1 MEQQLDM
8 VVSSSSGASMAY
20 ESEDLKIHTS
30 DFPGMVLVSTPLKRN
45 NYLLWS
51 RSVKVT
57 LMAKMK
63 LSFID
68 GSYPKPAENTKECK
82 HWIRTDSM
90 VFSWIM
96 NSISKDI
103 AKAFSYAKSARSL
116 WLQLE
121 ARFGQTNG
129 PMIYNLQREIASI
142 SQGNMDCVDPT
153 PECTCAS
160 QRTVSNKIASTQ
172 LMQFLM
178 GLNDS
183 FSAIRS
189 QILVMD
195 PLPSVDK
202 AYSLVLRV
210 ESQRQSS
217 INIEELNNNAAMMIR
232 GAEYRREIGALN
244 ATTSET
250 AVGSQQEVLT
260 QNLFAMMSE
269 LLQVM
274 KGKTQ
279 SDPTQVHFARLGE
292 FAAGISFNFLSNTLG
307 PNLWIID
314 SGATAHMC
322 ANLQLMSNLKP
333 YIADSSVI
341 LLDGTKHN
349 VTHCGFVALSH
360 DLSLNAVLHVPSFKH
375 NLLSVSKLVS
385 SSNIAFI
392 FSRDNCVVQDQR
404 TRRTLAVGRLVGSLY
419 VLDSHSFDIDEIKKF
434 SMKSKT
440 EICLNAHSNDAVLW
454 HRQLGH
460 TPLLVLRHTNVISGS
475 SCELGICNFPISGC
489 TYMLTLVDDRSR
501 ATWVFLMKHKSQTM
515 SFIEGFYQMV
525 LTQFN
530 KKIKIIRTDNGS
542 EFVGDKCQSFIRNHG
557 IIHQRTCV
565 YSPQQ
570 NGVVERKHKHLLQVA
585 RALMFQSCLP
595 SRFWTDAI
603 LTATY
608 IINRLPTSVLH
619 WKPPYEVLYNK
630 AVDYSIV
637 RTFGCL
643 AFATNVL
650 PHKSKFTKRAFRCV
664 FVGYAFGQKGYK
676 LYDLDDKVMLI
687 SRDVIFHENCF
698 PYKDISESEHAV
710 PLPISVWDDGA
721 SLGQSSPIIGAS
733 SGQSSP
739 IAERSS
745 TPVESVLDSH
755 HTSPHISAQQHKGTS
770 SVPVLRRSLR
780 QATKPSW
787 LNDFVCGVSDASAT
801 PHTVTFI
808 TPSHHAV
815 MQAITPLREPT
826 TYLEANA
833 SPEWRS
839 AMQAELTA
847 LKTNKTWEVTPLPP
861 NHTPIRCRW
870 IFKLKFNTDGSIERY
885 KARLVAKGYN
895 QIEGIDY
902 NECFSPV
909 AKSVTVRLF
918 FAVAAALRWHIHQ
931 LDINNAFLHGYL
943 EEKIYMSPPEG
954 YSVPQGHVC
963 RLKHSLYGLKQA
975 SRQWNHEFTTQIVAF
990 GFVQSK
996 HDYCLF
1002 TKSSTDGFLVLLLY
1016 VDDILVAGIIVTQT
1030 KYIKDIMIDTG
1041 LLHARAATTP
1051 LPPGIKFTEDAGAQ
1065 LPHPELYR
1073 RLVGRLLYLNF
1084 TRPNTSHAC
1093 QQLSQFLQRPYQR
1106 HLDAALHLIRYLKGT
1121 RHKGL
1126 FFPSQNSLELRAYSD
1141 ADWANCIDTRR
1152 SLTGYCIFLGDAL
1165 VSWKTKKQ
1173 NIVSRSTAEEEY
1185 HNMGSTVCEL
1195 TWVVYLLMDFGIS
1208 APTPI
1213 PFFCDNQAALH
1224 IVNNPVFHERTKHL
1238 DIDCHI
1244 VRDKFKFGL
1253 INPVHVPGKA
1263 QLADFFTKSLPA
1275 PSFFLFLSKLG
1286 LVDFTPSPTCGGGG

>member
-1 MEQQLDM
+1 MDQL
-8 VVSSSSGASMAY
+8 
-20 ESEDLKIHTS
+20 
-30 DFPGMVLVSTPLKRN
+30 
-45 NYLLWS
+45 
-51 RSVKVT
+51 
-57 LMAKMK
+57 
-63 LSFID
+63 
-68 GSYPKPAENTKECK
+68 
-82 HWIRTDSM
+82 
-90 VFSWIM
+90 
-96 NSISKDI
+96 
-103 AKAFSYAKSARSL
+103 
-116 WLQLE
+116 
-121 ARFGQTNG
+121 
-129 PMIYNLQREIASI
+129 
-142 SQGNMDCVDPT
+142 
-153 PECTCAS
+153 
-160 QRTVSNKIASTQ
+160 
-172 LMQFLM
+172 
-178 GLNDS
+178 
-183 FSAIRS
+183 
-189 QILVMD
+189 LVMD

-210 ESQRQSS
+210 ESQRQRS

-232 GAEYRREIGALN
+232 GAEYRRETGGKNLQQRKQHMDKRSQYCTHCAKAGHAKETCFKLHGYPEWFKELAEKKKRYGIDTRALN
-244 ATTSET
+244 AVTSET
-250 AVGSQQEVLT
+250 AAGSQQEVLT
-260 QNLFAMMSE
+260 QNLSAMMSE

-279 SDPTQVHFARLGE
+279 SDPTQVHFARLGK
-292 FAAGISFNFLSNTLG
+292 FAAGTSFNVLSNTLG

-322 ANLQLMSNLKP
+322 ANLQLISNLKP
-333 YIADSSVI
+333 YIADSLVI
-341 LLDGTKHN
+341 LPDGTKHN
-349 VTHCGFVALSH
+349 VTHCGSVALSH
-360 DLSLNAVLHVPSFKH
+360 DLSLNAILHVPSFKH

-419 VLDSHSFDIDEIKKF
+419 VLDSHSFDTDEIKKF

-454 HRQLGH
+454 HRRLGH
-460 TPLLVLRHTNVISGS
+460 TPLLVLRHTNVICGS
-475 SCELGICNFPISGC
+475 SCELGICNVCPLAKQQRLPFLSSESCSENTFDLIHADIWGPYSQFSISGC

-515 SFIEGFYQMV
+515 SFIEGFYQM
-525 LTQFN
+525 
-530 KKIKIIRTDNGS
+530 IIRTDNDS

-608 IINRLPTSVLH
+608 LINRLPTSVLH
-619 WKPPYEVLYNK
+619 WKLPYEVLYNK
-630 AVDYSIV
+630 AADYSIV
-637 RTFGCL
+637 RTF
-643 AFATNVL
+643 
-650 PHKSKFTKRAFRCV
+650 
-664 FVGYAFGQKGYK
+664 
-676 LYDLDDKVMLI
+676 
-687 SRDVIFHENCF
+687 
-698 PYKDISESEHAV
+698 
-710 PLPISVWDDGA
+710 A
-721 SLGQSSPIIGAS
+721 SA
-733 SGQSSP
+733 
-739 IAERSS
+739 A
-745 TPVESVLDSH
+745 
-755 HTSPHISAQQHKGTS
+755 
-770 SVPVLRRSLR
+770 
-780 QATKPSW
+780 
-787 LNDFVCGVSDASAT
+787 SDASAT
-801 PHTVTFI
+801 PPTVTFI

-815 MQAITPLREPT
+815 MQAITSLREPT

-847 LKTNKTWEVTPLPP
+847 LETNKTWEVTPLPP
-861 NHTPIRCRW
+861 NHTPIGCRW

-885 KARLVAKGYN
+885 EARLVAKGYN

-902 NECFSPV
+902 NECFSPI

-943 EEKIYMSPPEG
+943 EEEIYMSPPEG

-963 RLKHSLYGLKQA
+963 CLKRSLYGLKQA

-1002 TKSSTDGFLVLLLY
+1002 TKTSTNGFLVLLLY
-1016 VDDILVAGIIVTQT
+1016 VDDILVAGTSNEHIAAVKDYLDRLFTIKDLGVAQEHFLGLEVARSSQGIIVTQT

-1084 TRPNTSHAC
+1084 TRPDTSHAC
-1093 QQLSQFLQRPYQR
+1093 QQLSQFLQRPCQQ
-1106 HLDAALHLIRYLKGT
+1106 HLDAALHLL
-1121 RHKGL
+1121 
-1126 FFPSQNSLELRAYSD
+1126 
-1141 ADWANCIDTRR
+1141 IDTRR

-1173 NIVSRSTAEEEY
+1173 NTVSRSTTEAEY
-1185 HNMGSTVCEL
+1185 CSMGSDT

-1224 IVNNPVFHERTKHL
+1224 IVNNHVFHERTKHL

-1244 VRDKFKFGL
+1244 VRDKFKSGL
-1253 INPVHVPGKA
+1253 INPMHVPGKA

-1275 PSFFLFLSKLG
+1275 PSFFLFLSKLS
-1286 LVDFTPSPTCGGGG
+1286 LVDFTPSPTCGGLKEFMEKKRLLLLLLRQPLLCFHPQSLSAEMGLEVVLFV